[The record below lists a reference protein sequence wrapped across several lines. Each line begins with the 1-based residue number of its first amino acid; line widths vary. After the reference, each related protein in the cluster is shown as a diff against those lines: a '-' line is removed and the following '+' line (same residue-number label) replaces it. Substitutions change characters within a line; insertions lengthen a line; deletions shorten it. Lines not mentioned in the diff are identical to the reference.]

1 MDTASILIADPAY
14 VYDDKIYP
22 KDYENFLNELLFPML
37 EEEREEVKFPLGQA
51 GAGVILNFGG
61 DGELDVYKRVDEH
74 GNTTSV
80 LIE

>member
-14 VYDDKIYP
+14 VYDDEIYP
-22 KDYENFLNELLFPML
+22 NGYENFLDKLLFPML
-37 EEEREEVKFPLGQA
+37 EEEREEVKFPLGHA

-61 DGELDVYKRVDEH
+61 DGELDVYKRVDEY
-74 GNTTSV
+74 GNTASV